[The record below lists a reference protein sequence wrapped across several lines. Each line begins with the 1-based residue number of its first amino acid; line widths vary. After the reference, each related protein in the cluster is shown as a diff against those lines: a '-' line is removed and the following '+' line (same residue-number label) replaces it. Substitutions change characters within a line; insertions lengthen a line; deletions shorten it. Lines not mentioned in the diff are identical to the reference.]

1 MFLQLV
7 TPPSTFPPLPLPT
20 LSKQA
25 QQNADSLWL
34 YHPLQI
40 SAIVETMW
48 RDRYNAVTAPAIA
61 NSPFVAWPVSITD
74 AILEEPTTPTT
85 FLVGYNFSASPPGP
99 LAEGTPFM
107 NGEPFTAPRDQPGIA
122 VTNRGVPSTNWDH
135 LIYAYLVENT
145 RIFDIFSKVLEA
157 YMFSE
162 RLETPS
168 FATQQFLRNTE
179 YLIYSDGLPTMVWTT
194 ASRLRRDEIAN
205 RLTAYYGLFGL
216 DLAHAQQIST
226 QHPYEKPAAANRDF
240 IPTFEA
246 FASEVWQGIQNA
258 KNTSGVNPTDD
269 EAISSAA
276 RRMFD
281 MMATRRLGGNLSRE
295 EFRAVAIMSW
305 LHLAIMYDSPVV
317 QDLKASASSPELRL
331 QKIAERVGMSAHLK
345 TKPLLDLSQAFS
357 FLLQSIETGAYNT
370 PAAAPLLYTVNTP
383 IETNAEIVIDQYF
396 LATGRNLKARHVTIT
411 ERSTAPRLPPT
422 PPAPLP
428 RPNGRADRPAA
439 A

>member
-7 TPPSTFPPLPLPT
+7 TPPSTFPAPVLPT
-20 LSKQA
+20 LSQQA

-40 SAIVETMW
+40 SAIIETVW
-48 RDRYNAVTAPAIA
+48 RDRYNAVTAGVPPIA
-61 NSPFVAWPVSITD
+61 NSPFVAWPADFTGAFLGPSAKFYVGYDFS
-74 AILEEPTTPTT
+74 TTPPTPMQ
-85 FLVGYNFSASPPGP
+85 LGA
-99 LAEGTPFM
+99 PFM
-107 NGEPFTAPRDQPGIA
+107 PAGETFTTPDQQPGIR
-122 VTNRGVPSTNWDH
+122 TGSNPDNVPPTNWDH
-135 LIYAYLVENT
+135 LIYAYLIENT

-168 FATQQFLRNTE
+168 LATQQFLRNTE
-179 YLIYSDGLPTMVWTT
+179 YLIYSDGLLTMVWTT

-205 RLTAYYGLFGL
+205 RLTAYYGMFGL
-216 DLAHAQQIST
+216 DLAHAQQLAG
-226 QHPYEKPAAANRDF
+226 QHPYDKPAAANRDF

-246 FASEVWQGIQNA
+246 FAHEVWQGIQNA
-258 KNTSGVNPTDD
+258 KNTSGVNTTDD
-269 EAISSAA
+269 EAISTAA
-276 RRMFD
+276 RRIFD

-370 PAAAPLLYTVNTP
+370 PAAAPLLYTLGTP
-383 IETNAEIVIDQYF
+383 IETNAEIVIDQYY
-396 LATGRNLKARHVTIT
+396 LATGRNLKAAQVAVT
-411 ERSTAPRLPPT
+411 ERRTAPRLPA
-422 PPAPLP
+422 PPP
-428 RPNGRADRPAA
+428 RANGRADRATAA
-439 A
+439 

>member
-7 TPPSTFPPLPLPT
+7 TPPSTFPPPVLPT
-20 LSKQA
+20 LPQQA
-25 QQNADSLWL
+25 QRNVDSLWL

-48 RDRYNAVTAPAIA
+48 RNRGNAPS
-61 NSPFVAWPVSITD
+61 SPFVAWPADFTNL
-74 AILEEPTTPTT
+74 ILQDTT
-85 FLVGYNFSASPPGP
+85 FYAGYPFPNNG
-99 LAEGTPFM
+99 GTGLPEEQALM
-107 NGEPFTAPRDQPGIA
+107 PSGETFILPNQQPGIA
-122 VTNRGVPSTNWDH
+122 LINRDVPPTNWDH

-145 RIFDIFSKVLEA
+145 RVFDIFAKVLEA
-157 YMFSE
+157 YMFGE

-168 FATQQFLRNTE
+168 PATQQFLRNTE

-205 RLTAYYGLFGL
+205 RMTAYYGMFGL
-216 DLAHAQQIST
+216 DLAHAQQLSA

-246 FASEVWQGIQNA
+246 FASEVWQGIQNS
-258 KNTSGVNPTDD
+258 KNTSGVNTTDD
-269 EAISSAA
+269 EAISTAA

-317 QDLKASASSPELRL
+317 QDLKANASSPEMRL
-331 QKIAERVGMSAHLK
+331 QKIAERVGMSAHIK
-345 TKPLLDLSQAFS
+345 TKPLLDLSQEFS
-357 FLLQSIETGAYNT
+357 FLLQSIEGSAYNT
-370 PAAAPLLYTVNTP
+370 PAAAPLLYTLGTP
-383 IETNAEIVIDQYF
+383 IETNAEIVIDQYS
-396 LATGRNLKARHVTIT
+396 LATGRNLKASHVAIT
-411 ERSTAPRLPPT
+411 ERRTAPRLPPA
-422 PPAPLP
+422 PPA

>member
-7 TPPSTFPPLPLPT
+7 TPSPFPPQPLPV
-20 LSKQA
+20 LAAQA
-25 QQNADSLWL
+25 LANTDSLWL

-40 SAIVETMW
+40 SALVETVW
-48 RDRYNAVTAPAIA
+48 RYRYNAVSPPVTA
-61 NSPFVAWPVSITD
+61 NSPFVPWPISFTNGLLSD
-74 AILEEPTTPTT
+74 TY
-85 FLVGYNFSASPPGP
+85 FVGYPFPNSGVPGGLP
-99 LAEGTPFM
+99 QGAPFM
-107 NGEPFTAPRDQPGIA
+107 PANELFVLPNDLPGVKLTTGNI
-122 VTNRGVPSTNWDH
+122 VPQTNWDH

-145 RIFDIFSKVLEA
+145 RIFDIFSKVLET
-157 YMFSE
+157 YMLTE

-179 YLIYSDGLPTMVWTT
+179 YLISDGLPTMVWTS

-205 RLTAYYGLFGL
+205 RMTAYYGMFGL
-216 DLAHAQQIST
+216 DLAHAQQLSV

-258 KNTSGVNPTDD
+258 KNTSGVNTTDD
-269 EAISSAA
+269 EAISTAA

-317 QDLKASASSPELRL
+317 QDLKANASSPELRL
-331 QKIAERVGMSAHLK
+331 QKIAERVGMSAHIK

-357 FLLQSIETGAYNT
+357 FLLQSIETGVYNT
-370 PAAAPLLYTVNTP
+370 PASTKVLYAPLGSVV
-383 IETNAEIVIDQYF
+383 ETNAEIVIDQYY
-396 LATGRNLKARHVTIT
+396 LATGRNLKASHVAVT
-411 ERSTAPRLPPT
+411 ERRTAPRLPPA
-422 PPAPLP
+422 PPA